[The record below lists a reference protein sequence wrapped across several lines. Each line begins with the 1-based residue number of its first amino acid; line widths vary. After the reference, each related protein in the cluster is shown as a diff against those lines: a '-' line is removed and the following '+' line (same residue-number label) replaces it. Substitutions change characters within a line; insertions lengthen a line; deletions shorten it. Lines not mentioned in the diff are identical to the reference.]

1 MADTKFK
8 DLHGAAERMMEI
20 LLVNMEK
27 QCQKTLLFI
36 RELGSPAWEQWEN
49 QSKHIGVTLRKKRA
63 DIRGWPQP
71 II

>member
-1 MADTKFK
+1 MADMKFK

-36 RELGSPAWEQWEN
+36 RELGSPA
-49 QSKHIGVTLRKKRA
+49 
-63 DIRGWPQP
+63 
-71 II
+71 